1 MQPFANKRKKK
12 RFDYLYFYCF
22 NIIDMPFNIGDM
34 VAFINESSKGKVIA
48 MLGKNKLLVML
59 DDGIEIPVLINELI
73 KVTAYK
79 IPPIP
84 LRKESDKPQS
94 LKKTKKIVPES
105 SLIEKHRRPDGMVEV
120 DLHAEELFA
129 DHRGMSNGEILNYQI
144 SYFLRCLDQAELQRL
159 SKIIFIHGIGNGVLK
174 SELRRKL
181 QSMGYEF
188 YDASLSRYGFGA
200 TAVVIK

>member
-1 MQPFANKRKKK
+1 MCFEVGRHCQATYAKI
-12 RFDYLYFYCF
+12 FYIF
-22 NIIDMPFNIGDM
+22 RMP
-34 VAFINESSKGKVIA
+34 INV
-48 MLGKNKLLVML
+48 
-59 DDGIEIPVLINELI
+59 
-73 KVTAYK
+73 
-79 IPPIP
+79 
-84 LRKESDKPQS
+84 
-94 LKKTKKIVPES
+94 
-105 SLIEKHRRPDGMVEV
+105 SLICYKD
-120 DLHAEELFA
+120 
-129 DHRGMSNGEILNYQI
+129 NYNYQI